1 MTVGAAI
8 FELTVMVN
16 VSLLLVKSISLFV
29 LTLILTA
36 CTGDQGPMG
45 PPGYDGIDG
54 TNGNDGSNNVSNA
67 FEKTVSFNA
76 ANNFEF
82 TQKYGF
88 KVLES
93 DVTLVYI
100 LWETLDGTVNGT
112 KVWRMLPQTV
122 LLDEGLLF
130 YNFDFTRTDVRF
142 FLDSN
147 FDLNLLGAGDTQD
160 QVFRVVVVPADD
172 INGVDVSNLKAVMQL
187 KNIQSFDIK

>member
-1 MTVGAAI
+1 MKKI
-8 FELTVMVN
+8 
-16 VSLLLVKSISLFV
+16 VSLLFV
-29 LTLILTA
+29 LAVVLTG

-45 PPGYDGIDG
+45 PPGFDG
-54 TNGNDGSNNVSNA
+54 TNGNDGSTTVSTA

-76 ANNFEF
+76 ANNFAF

-122 LLDEGLLF
+122 NLDQGVLF
-130 YNFDFTRTDVRF
+130 YNFDFTQTDVRF
-142 FLDSN
+142 FLDAT
-147 FDLNLLGAGDTQD
+147 FDLNLLSSGDTQD
-160 QVFRVVVVPADD
+160 QVFRVVVVPADA
-172 INGVDVSNLKAVMQL
+172 INGIDVSNLKDVMQI
-187 KNIQSFDIK
+187 NDIQSFEIK